1 MNFKILYIFII
12 LSVLMSCTNKVKYQQ
27 TGIIDSEKFEIDF
40 NGLNKDEII
49 KILGN
54 PSSSDA
60 LENTIIYY
68 SEIKEFKNIFN
79 NKIITRNIYVIEFDE
94 NNNFNNIN
102 KYFYDNQNNLKI
114 SKTTTDDEIIKTGLI
129 EKIFGGIGN
138 APNKTTQVPGE

>member
-1 MNFKILYIFII
+1 M
-12 LSVLMSCTNKVKYQQ
+12 
-27 TGIIDSEKFEIDF
+27 
-40 NGLNKDEII
+40 
-49 KILGN
+49 GN

-60 LENTIIYY
+60 LENTIMYY

-79 NKIITRNIYVIEFDE
+79 NKIISRNIYVIEFDE